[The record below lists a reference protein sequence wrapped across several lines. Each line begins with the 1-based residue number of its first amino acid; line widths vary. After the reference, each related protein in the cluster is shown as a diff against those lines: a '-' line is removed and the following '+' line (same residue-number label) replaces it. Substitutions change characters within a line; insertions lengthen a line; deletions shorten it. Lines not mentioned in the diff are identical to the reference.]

1 MMMHSSACD
10 CEASLCETLRG
21 FSAQHPDSVIHQTS
35 LMSAL
40 LSGVY
45 EGETT
50 IADLLAHG
58 DFGLGTFNELD
69 GEMIAF
75 SSRCTSCAPTAA
87 PAPRSRS
94 KNAVRGDDRSS
105 RSTAKPSTGRS
116 AVSRSTT

>member
-1 MMMHSSACD
+1 
-10 CEASLCETLRG
+10 
-21 FSAQHPDSVIHQTS
+21 
-35 LMSAL
+35 MSAL

-45 EGETT
+45 EGDTT

-75 SSRCTSCAPTAA
+75 SSRTSCARRQRTRREARA
-87 PAPRSRS
+87 E
-94 KNAVRGDDRSS
+94 NAVRGDDRSS
-105 RSTAKPSTGRS
+105 RSTAKPLMRRS